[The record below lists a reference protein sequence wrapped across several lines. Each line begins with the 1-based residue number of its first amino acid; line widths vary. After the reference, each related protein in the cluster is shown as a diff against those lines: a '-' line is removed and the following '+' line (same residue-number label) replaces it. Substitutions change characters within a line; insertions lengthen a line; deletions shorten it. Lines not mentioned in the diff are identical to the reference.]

1 MNNTPIVTL
10 TGPSGTGKSTIES
23 YLAHHFGWLK
33 AVSHTT
39 REPRPDEEP
48 GEDYYFVS
56 GEEFDKITRKGG
68 WIEHI
73 TFVGNK
79 ARYGI
84 SVSEIDRLSGM
95 SPGLPIVIVCE
106 PEGAAQIKK
115 WCAAAGRFH
124 YAAYLDTPVPELF
137 ARLCDRAG
145 DEMESLTEQAIDED
159 RDVTEEETVATIERA
174 VRRMHSMV
182 TVERHWSR
190 IGGLFD
196 CIYESPEDG
205 PFALAKSIVRS
216 VNYYHGEWQKKQAQS
231 KSVQNEWT
239 GPETNGKALRP
250 EPDAEPEGTAVITV
264 TGEELEEELGKR
276 MLAMAEKHNDRKVNF
291 TQPLEINEHTAK
303 PLASL
308 LIAALKGTPF
318 KGGTLRKD

>member
-1 MNNTPIVTL
+1 MNKPPIVTL

-39 REPRPDEEP
+39 REPRPDEEQ

-73 TFVGNK
+73 TFLGNG

-84 SVSEIDRLSGM
+84 AVSEIDRLSGM

-124 YAAYLDTPVPELF
+124 YAAYLDTPVSELF
-137 ARLCDRAG
+137 ARLIDRTG
-145 DEMESLTEQAIDED
+145 DEMESLTGQALDED
-159 RDVTEEETVATIERA
+159 RDVTEEETVAVIERA

-182 TVERHWSR
+182 TVERNWSR

-216 VNYYHGEWQKKQAQS
+216 VNYYHGEWQKKQVANKVS
-231 KSVQNEWT
+231 NDE
-239 GPETNGKALRP
+239 KAFGVDSP
-250 EPDAEPEGTAVITV
+250 AVIAI
-264 TGEELEEELGKR
+264 TGKDIEEELGKR
-276 MLAMAEKHNDRKVNF
+276 MLDMAEKYNDRKVNF
-291 TQPLEINEHTAK
+291 THPLEINEHTAK

-308 LIAALKGTPF
+308 LIAALKGTTL
-318 KGGTLRKD
+318 KGGTLLKD